1 MNTNTINL
9 SVSEQIKES
18 VKLFPERNFI
28 MVKDNSVNIM
38 ASFVVGYKER
48 KYGIIVYNDEVVNKL
63 SEKAKN
69 FLVDHEKYHLIN
81 NKKLTTLN
89 EEVNADL
96 YAARKNKLSK
106 KQIEKIY
113 TEVLSKSN
121 INNDSNDFSI
131 RKKIVLD
138 LI

>member
-1 MNTNTINL
+1 MNTNTISL

-18 VKLFPERNFI
+18 VRLFPERNFI

-48 KYGIIVYNDEVVNKL
+48 KYGIIVYNNEVVNKL

>member
-18 VKLFPERNFI
+18 VSLFPERNFI
-28 MVKDNSVNIM
+28 MVKDNEVNIM
-38 ASFVVGYKER
+38 ASFIVGYKDR
-48 KYGIIVYNDEVVNKL
+48 KYGIIVYNDEVVNNL
-63 SEKAKN
+63 SEKARN
-69 FLVDHEKYHLIN
+69 FLVDHEKYHLLN
-81 NKKLTTLN
+81 DKKLTSLN

-113 TEVLSKSN
+113 TEILSKSN
-121 INNDSNDFSI
+121 ITNDSNDFSI
-131 RKKIVLD
+131 RQKIVLD